1 MLVLFLFL
9 FLYNSSSTCDS
20 FHPAVFL
27 LGGVRKWFGSVVV
40 SSFLSRNS
48 LSLFTSTQSAAGAEN
63 ETPAWRTE
71 VFQPQKCSVPCSLFL
86 FSAGCIYLNWFEARL
101 SHGFIFAAGE
111 PSLITACWL
120 ISKQGIFIPL
130 EVFTCSQNNSDGN
143 LSCRKSKNMTVCFW
157 TATASCS
164 ILQGCQCVS
173 NQECLALNYKWTRT
187 LNDQHGANG
196 KKKEKYEINIDS

>member
-101 SHGFIFAAGE
+101 SHGFICSRGAVINYCLLTDIQTGNIYSTGGVYLLTKQQWRKPFMQKEQKHDGLLLNCDGELFHPAGM
-111 PSLITACWL
+111 PVCIQS
-120 ISKQGIFIPL
+120 G
-130 EVFTCSQNNSDGN
+130 V
-143 LSCRKSKNMTVCFW
+143 LS
-157 TATASCS
+157 AQ
-164 ILQGCQCVS
+164 LQMDTHI
-173 NQECLALNYKWTRT
+173 KWPTWCKW
-187 LNDQHGANG
+187 
-196 KKKEKYEINIDS
+196 KKKGKVWN